1 MKSNRSPPVSTKPST
16 KQRNKALPDLEVSG
30 RDEIA
35 DWIETC
41 LLVRNDNHLGL
52 NTLNEMA
59 RELIDTS
66 EHQVALA
73 VRSMER
79 RSDLL
84 ADSYPF
90 RITDDYLQV
99 DTGAQEFPYTSL
111 LTMTATSPFNQLVDL
126 SHAEFEASAIQ
137 FEKITEEAIRS
148 LLGPGSK
155 ALRFGYPNE
164 LGRPSGFQ
172 EAMVWLAEQLEV
184 KLGDSY
190 RPPKRKDG
198 GVDVIGWK
206 PFPDNKSGMPVLLVQ
221 CTLQRDFTDK
231 AADIE
236 LRHWSG
242 WIKLQT
248 PPTAV
253 LAIPGHV
260 DGHEKWE
267 EISARSMILDRCRLA
282 GLLDTTNANETIE
295 ELHETTLNRIERVA
309 EAMSETHW

>member
-1 MKSNRSPPVSTKPST
+1 MKSNRSPPASTKPST
-16 KQRNKALPDLEVSG
+16 KQRTKALPDLEISG
-30 RDEIA
+30 REEIA

-90 RITDDYLQV
+90 RISEDYLQV

-111 LTMTATSPFNQLVDL
+111 LTMTATSPFGQLVDL

-184 KLGDSY
+184 ELGDSF

-206 PFPDNKSGMPVLLVQ
+206 PFPDNKSGMPVLFVQ

-248 PPTAV
+248 PPTTV

-260 DGHEKWE
+260 AGHEKWE
-267 EISARSMILDRCRLA
+267 EISARSMILDRFRLA
-282 GLLDTTNANETIE
+282 GLIGTPTETDSVE
-295 ELHETTLNRIERVA
+295 GLRETTQNRIKQVA
-309 EAMSETHW
+309 TRMYEAKW

>member
-1 MKSNRSPPVSTKPST
+1 
-16 KQRNKALPDLEVSG
+16 
-30 RDEIA
+30 
-35 DWIETC
+35 
-41 LLVRNDNHLGL
+41 
-52 NTLNEMA
+52 MA
-59 RELIDTS
+59 QELIGTS
-66 EHQVALA
+66 GHQVALA
-73 VRSMER
+73 VSSMER
-79 RSDLL
+79 RSDFL

-90 RITDDYLQV
+90 RISEDYLQV

-111 LTMTATSPFNQLVDL
+111 LTMTATSPFNQLVDR

-155 ALRFGYPNE
+155 ALRFGYPND
-164 LGRPSGFQ
+164 LGRPPGFQ
-172 EAMVWLAEQLEV
+172 EAMVWLAEQLKVE
-184 KLGDSY
+184 LGDSF
-190 RPPKRKDG
+190 RPPQRKDG

-206 PFPDNKSGMPVLLVQ
+206 PFPDNKSGMLVLFVQ

-248 PPTAV
+248 LPTTV

-260 DGHEKWE
+260 SSHEKWE
-267 EISARSMILDRCRLA
+267 EISARSLILDRCRLA
-282 GLLDTTNANETIE
+282 GLLDATNANEPIE
-295 ELHETTLNRIERVA
+295 GLHETTQNRIERVS
-309 EAMSETHW
+309 EAMNETHW